1 MTPSP
6 ASYNDLQLRIK
17 TILPATYRDCYESVQ
32 PVSMGSAGLKFA
44 PDGQVAWNEIWTTFC
59 DLAMAGGPPHKG
71 KLLLPAAPAAIAADP
86 ARHQQVLAEIC
97 RGVALVTDLPVQPSP
112 HPGWVQIECPDPVMA
127 GWLLRA
133 ITMENVAVRAHG
145 TLLELPAGPAYR
157 LEKET
162 KNVIT
167 VIAKTTHYWVEHM
180 WPAQERAIGELFA
193 ALEPHS
199 PLLTPNPDAPP
210 LTPPGIE
217 QTTGLTPTPALYD
230 GWLGLACPTV
240 AAAVWLIR
248 ALVASNVLAR
258 REETTLY
265 VPLNPTTDPAAR
277 RLTALLA
284 ELCAFA
290 REQQVL

>member
-1 MTPSP
+1 MTSSPS
-6 ASYNDLQLRIK
+6 SYDDLQLRIK

-32 PVSMGSAGLKFA
+32 PVSMGSAGLKFT

-71 KLLLPAAPAAIAADP
+71 KLLLPATPAAIAADP

-97 RGVALVTDLPVQPSP
+97 RGVALVAELPVQPSP
-112 HPGWVQIECPDPVMA
+112 HPGWVRIECPDPVMA

-145 TLLELPAGPAYR
+145 ALLELPAGPAYR
-157 LEKET
+157 LEKEI

-193 ALEPHS
+193 ALEPNF
-199 PLLTPNPDAPP
+199 PLITPDPNAPA
-210 LTPPGIE
+210 LPPTGLE
-217 QTTGLTPTPALYD
+217 QTTGLALAPTLYE

-265 VPLNPTTDPAAR
+265 VPLNPTPDPAAR

-290 REQQVL
+290 REHQVL